1 MDGKHKTAFPA
12 HRVSTL
18 GTNNLPVFCRLPGD
32 WRDFAGITG
41 YNSGNCIG
49 YLPVRNVLLNGGIWE

>member
-1 MDGKHKTAFPA
+1 MFEKHKTAFPA
-12 HRVSTL
+12 HHVSTQ
-18 GTNNLPVFCRLPGD
+18 GTNNLPVFRRHPGD
-32 WRDFAGITG
+32 LPDCAGITG